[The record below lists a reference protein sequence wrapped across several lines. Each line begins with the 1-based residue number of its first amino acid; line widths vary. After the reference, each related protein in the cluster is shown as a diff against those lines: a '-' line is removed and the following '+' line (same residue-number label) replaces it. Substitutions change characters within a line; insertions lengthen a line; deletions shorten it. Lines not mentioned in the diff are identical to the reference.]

1 MLLLCQQQPFKSSR
15 SEGTGIFLSWWSA
28 ISYGNGGDRAG
39 RLHSIRDHQEWNF
52 QLDILLLPIP
62 IFIIVTTLTMA
73 GPGSIDMLSSDWM
86 AEGVAEVGLCL
97 TDLTQLKPHPNLI
110 STHQSI
116 AETSPKH
123 QHCLLGE
130 ISSKLCPKPILT
142 SKPTVGRRKKVETW
156 IRSGS
161 FVGKGAT
168 NVVEQNGKVVQ
179 KMQIRKLG
187 NEKKVRTTLVWQS
200 WPTNWYGGEGLLN

>member
-1 MLLLCQQQPFKSSR
+1 MK
-15 SEGTGIFLSWWSA
+15 LSTRHPAAARTHLHHRHHSHH
-28 ISYGNGGDRAG
+28 GRAG
-39 RLHSIRDHQEWNF
+39 VNWHVVQW
-52 QLDILLLPIP
+52 LD
-62 IFIIVTTLTMA
+62 
-73 GPGSIDMLSSDWM
+73 SR
-86 AEGVAEVGLCL
+86 GLCL

-123 QHCLLGE
+123 QHCLQGE

-156 IRSGS
+156 IISGRV
-161 FVGKGAT
+161 VGKGAT

>member
-1 MLLLCQQQPFKSSR
+1 MLLLCHQQSHLNRAEARARGFFWADGRRFPTEMVATGQGGCIPLGIIRNETFNSTSCCCPYPSS
-15 SEGTGIFLSWWSA
+15 SSSPLSPW
-28 ISYGNGGDRAG
+28 
-39 RLHSIRDHQEWNF
+39 
-52 QLDILLLPIP
+52 
-62 IFIIVTTLTMA
+62 
-73 GPGSIDMLSSDWM
+73 PGSIDMLSSDWM

-123 QHCLLGE
+123 QHCLQGE

-156 IRSGS
+156 IKSGS